1 MRCRVLLCLT
11 LIYAM
16 SACNGDR
23 VGTPIGSAAK
33 PTNDI
38 SDATHSGDGLASNRD
53 FFFLPPMVK
62 NPSGSTHWNAGAFN
76 PNLRPTVE
84 ICASSAA
91 TEPLISVS
99 PCEPLPT
106 LAATVSL
113 VDEHY
118 QVNWKVPSTSTKY
131 YRLTVMVGATRLG
144 YADIA
149 TGANM
154 AEVKSLASDE
164 VIALMDGRTLPIKFR
179 IERYA
184 LCAVPGVGPCTS
196 ASADISTT
204 PITVSTG
211 SPTADPSGIST
222 SAGVTIPAQG
232 GATATPI
239 TVTLATCAD
248 LSAVLRRRTVGS
260 CISVTTS
267 PVLEAP
273 LVNRATVF
281 ICEVGF
287 GAYGLTPASEA
298 AIRMYRSD
306 AAGIAVLAQAPACKP
321 GSPGGVLA
329 SATPSVRG
337 FFASLLNGNFR
348 HAADE
353 ALALVTPK
361 PLYAAMF
368 IDQGGGGFTDSF
380 SDFQFAV
387 PSVLIYGPTL
397 FTALDANRPNN
408 EQTLATAAGFDVT
421 VWDAA
426 TWATKTT
433 ADFAKFSAIIFPDP
447 FVSGNCVTSTASLA
461 AAEANRAVWSPAVN
475 GPVVVIGT
483 DPVFHQYNV
492 VTASI
497 RTQAVSLMGDA
508 VKFAASAPTRTGVYA
523 TLNCYYNGVT
533 GPTPVTF
540 LSGIGAFTVV
550 GISNLGETAN
560 ILNAS
565 HPVTVNLT
573 NAGLSNWNDSAHEAF
588 PIMSSYPASFE
599 ALVEINRT
607 TGGPVTYIIARP

>member
-1 MRCRVLLCLT
+1 MRRRVLLCLT
-11 LIYAM
+11 LIFAM

-23 VGTPIGSAAK
+23 VGTPIGSATK

-38 SDATHSGDGLASNRD
+38 SDATHSGGGLASNRD

-62 NPSGSTHWNAGAFN
+62 NPSGSTYWDAGAFN
-76 PNLRPTVE
+76 ANLRPTVE

-91 TEPLISVS
+91 TEDMISAS
-99 PCEPLPT
+99 ACAALPILT
-106 LAATVSL
+106 ATVSV

-118 QVNWKVPSTSTKY
+118 KVNWQVPSTATKY
-131 YRLTVMVGATRLG
+131 YRMTIMVGSTRLG

-184 LCAVPGVGPCTS
+184 LCSVPGVGPCTS

-211 SPTADPSGIST
+211 TPTADPSGIST

-232 GATATPI
+232 GSSAIPV

-248 LSAVLRRRTVGS
+248 LSAALRRRTVGS

-267 PVLEAP
+267 PALTGLSNP
-273 LVNRATVF
+273 ATVF

-287 GAYGLTPASEA
+287 GAYGLTPADEA

-306 AAGIAVLAQAPACKP
+306 AAGIAVLAPAPACKP
-321 GSPGGVLA
+321 GSPGGLLA

-337 FFASLLNGNFR
+337 MFASLLHGKFR
-348 HAADE
+348 HAADQ

-368 IDQGGGGFTDSF
+368 IDLGGGGFTDSF

-397 FTALDANRPNN
+397 FTSLGGARLNN
-408 EQTLATAAGFDVT
+408 EKTLAEAAGYDVT

-426 TWATKTT
+426 TWASKTS
-433 ADFAKFSAIIFPDP
+433 ADFAKFSAIVIPDP
-447 FVSGNCVTSTASLA
+447 MVGGDCSYSTAPLA
-461 AAEANRAVWSPAVN
+461 AAEANRAVWSPSVN
-475 GPVVVIGT
+475 GPVVIIGT
-483 DPVFHQYNV
+483 DPMFHQFNQV
-492 VTASI
+492 
-497 RTQAVSLMGDA
+497 QAVPLMRNA
-508 VKFAASAPTRTGVYA
+508 LKFAVSSPTKTGVYA
-523 TLNCYYNGVT
+523 TLNCYYNNVT
-533 GPTPVTF
+533 APTAVTF

-550 GISNLGETAN
+550 GLSNLGETAT
-560 ILNAS
+560 ILAGS
-565 HPVTVNLT
+565 HPVMAGLT
-573 NAGLSNWNDSAHEAF
+573 SAGLSNWNDSAHEAF
-588 PIMSSYPASFE
+588 PVMSSYPASFE
-599 ALVEINRT
+599 ALAQMSHATAE
-607 TGGPVTYIIARP
+607 GSLTYIIARP